1 MYLWFCILNDDHELG
16 ISLNLKLFLIVMLK
30 QMSNTESNGNSK
42 GYTQSDSQSSNDSGT
57 VPCRLCNEEFNDMAE
72 MQRHVMTEH
81 MDKGE
86 IPED

>member
-1 MYLWFCILNDDHELG
+1 MDGYGLG
-16 ISLNLKLFLIVMLK
+16 ISLNLQLFLIVMLK
-30 QMSNTESNGNSK
+30 QMSNIESNGNNK
-42 GYTQSDSQSSNDSGT
+42 GYTQSDSQPNNDSGT
-57 VPCRLCNEEFNDMAE
+57 VYCRICNQEFNDMAE

>member
-1 MYLWFCILNDDHELG
+1 VDDYALG

-30 QMSNTESNGNSK
+30 EMSNMESNGNGK
-42 GYTQSDSQSSNDSGT
+42 GYTQSDSESSNDSGT
-57 VPCRLCNEEFNDMAE
+57 VHCRICNQEFNDMAE

-86 IPED
+86 VPED